1 MKTVDML
8 INRYGKLDLDSA
20 DLADFMRMREK
31 SVLNAISAGRFPIK
45 TAKKGKHRVAD
56 VRDVAEWWD
65 QQRASA

>member
-1 MKTVDML
+1 MNTIEML
-8 INRYGKLDLDSA
+8 IQRYKKLDLDTT
-20 DLADFMRMREK
+20 DLADFMRMQEK

-56 VRDVAEWWD
+56 VRDVADWWD

>member
-1 MKTVDML
+1 ML
-8 INRYGKLDLDSA
+8 MNRYGKLHLDTT
-20 DLADFMRMREK
+20 DLAEFMQMQEK

-45 TAKKGKHRVAD
+45 TAKKGKSRVAD